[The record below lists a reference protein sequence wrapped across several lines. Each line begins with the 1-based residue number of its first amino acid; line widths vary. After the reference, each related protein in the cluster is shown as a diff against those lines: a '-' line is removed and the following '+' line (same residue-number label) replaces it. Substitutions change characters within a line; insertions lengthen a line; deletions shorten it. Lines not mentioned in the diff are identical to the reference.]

1 MQDGDIVTYKDKQ
14 HKVSEG
20 RLIPIEERGP
30 LGGVLQTLD
39 EVPFDIPFYGRMI
52 KRKYSDGFY
61 SINIYEDP
69 KKEQL
74 LKVIEET
81 FAISKRYKVETDI
94 PDKVFT
100 RIHSTDAAKIPDM
113 VGRYVALKID
123 AIADNRDSVR
133 LEQGIGW
140 LDNTELL
147 ILEKFYPEGV
157 THD

>member
-1 MQDGDIVTYKDKQ
+1 MNDGDIVTYKGKP

-20 RLIPIEERGP
+20 KLIPIEERGI

-39 EVPFDIPFYGRMI
+39 EVPFDTPFYGRMI
-52 KRKYSDGFY
+52 KRNYSDGFY
-61 SINIYEDP
+61 SINIYEEP

-81 FAISKRYKVETDI
+81 FAISKRFKVETGVPEKI
-94 PDKVFT
+94 FT

-113 VGRYVALKID
+113 IGKYVALKID
-123 AIADNRDSVR
+123 TISENRDSVR

-140 LDNTELL
+140 LNDVELL
-147 ILEKFYPEGV
+147 VLEKFYPEGV
-157 THD
+157 A